1 MPMLS
6 RVKAGALALVA
17 VTLCWPQLGLTS
29 CGTSYC
35 SVNTQWETQGA
46 WTGSGVRVNL
56 HYAYID
62 MGQLR
67 HGADKAA
74 PEGSAG
80 TIDEQRTLDRYLLA
94 GLDYAIDDAW
104 SVSAQLP
111 VIQRDHNHAV
121 NDTPPMRESWDLS
134 GIGDLRLSGSRQF
147 TLSANTSA
155 GIRIGVKLPSGKID
169 AVNTDGVL
177 AERSLQLGSGSTD
190 MLLGGYY
197 YRMLQGNATTVF
209 AQTQWQRPLTERDGY
224 EPGQQLSADVGLRY
238 ALTLATSAMLQL
250 NLLWKEHDRG
260 INAEPD
266 ETGGRYA
273 YLSPGVSHALTPRVQ
288 IFGFVQLPL
297 YQFVRG
303 TQLSVD
309 KSATIGISFR

>member
-1 MPMLS
+1 MLS
-6 RVKAGALALVA
+6 HVKAGTLAVVTAAL
-17 VTLCWPQLGLTS
+17 CGPQVGISS
-29 CGTSYC
+29 CGGNYC

-56 HYAYID
+56 HYAYVD
-62 MGQLR
+62 LGQLR
-67 HGADKAA
+67 HGSNKTVAEEI
-74 PEGSAG
+74 PG
-80 TIDEQRTLDRYLLA
+80 TDDERRTLDRFLLA

-104 SVSAQLP
+104 SVSVQLP
-111 VIQRDHNHAV
+111 ILQRDHNHTE
-121 NDTPPMRESWDLS
+121 NDAPPIREFWDLS

-147 TLSANTSA
+147 VLSPDTSA
-155 GIRIGVKLPSGKID
+155 GIRVGVKFPTGKID
-169 AVNTDGVL
+169 GVSTDGEL

-190 MLLGGYY
+190 ILLGAYY
-197 YRMLQGNATTVF
+197 HRKLQGNAATVF
-209 AQTQWQRPLTERDGY
+209 AQTQWQRPLTERDHY

-250 NLLWKEHDRG
+250 NLLWKDRDQG

-273 YLSPGVSHALTPRVQ
+273 YLSPGVNHALSSRLQV
-288 IFGFVQLPL
+288 FGFVQLPL
-297 YQFVRG
+297 YQFVNG

-309 KSATIGISFR
+309 KSATIGISWR